1 MKPNQSLQNQYR
13 VLEQSRHEFLE
24 VGHKSAVLTIPS
36 VQPRENMDRSEYPNN
51 FQSIGARGVNNLSSK
66 LMLSLFPPTL
76 PFMRLEMS
84 PDAKAQ
90 IVAESGEKS
99 STVISEIEASL
110 QLLEQQALSE
120 FDTEGWRP
128 ALAEAMRLLVVT
140 GNALVYD
147 RPGGKSPVTADLR
160 HYVVERDPDN
170 RLRTVILRQ
179 GIGRDDAEDRLGHEL
194 SREQLNA
201 SATDVSAEG
210 SANRAVLDLYTG
222 ARRLPNGRFEFFQ
235 EIAGEPVADS
245 RREVSEDNLP
255 LMPLQFCPIYGYS
268 YGRGFVEDLH
278 GDLLVLE
285 QISRS
290 LAEAAMVMSKVIFL
304 TRPGSATKPASIAK
318 APNGSVRVGDPEDVG
333 AVQADKGSDLAIAYQ
348 KQGDISMSL
357 SKAFLLNSSVQRAGE
372 RVTSEEIRYVAQELE
387 DALGNVYS
395 ALAQTVQR
403 PVVMYLFNRIRKTI
417 PGIPKE
423 VQPVIATGLEAISR
437 NHKAMRIQQFLG
449 ALQQSIPPDQLVD
462 FVRFEAVAADMA
474 TALNLPKDQYIKTPE
489 EIAAIMQQRQQQ
501 QAVES
506 LGPEMLRQG
515 AQQQAPQ

>member
-1 MKPNQSLQNQYR
+1 MNPQSLQTQYR
-13 VLEQSRHEFLE
+13 VLEQARHEFIE
-24 VGHKSAVLTIPS
+24 VGHKCAVLTIPS
-36 VQPRENMDRSEYPNN
+36 VQPRENMNRAEFPNN

-84 PDAKAQ
+84 PDAKAA
-90 IVAESGEKS
+90 IVAESGEQS
-99 STVISEIEASL
+99 SQVVSEIEASL

-140 GNALVYD
+140 GNALIYD

-179 GIGRDDAEDRLGHEL
+179 GIGRQDAEERLGHEL
-194 SREQLNA
+194 SREQMA
-201 SATDVSAEG
+201 ATAADVAVEG
-210 SANRAVLDLYTG
+210 GVTKDVLDLYTG
-222 ARRLPNGRFEFFQ
+222 ARRLPNGRFEFWQ
-235 EIAGEPVADS
+235 EIAGEPIEGTK
-245 RREVSEDNLP
+245 RQVSEDDLP

-268 YGRGFVEDLH
+268 YGRGFVEDIQ

-285 QISRS
+285 QISRA
-290 LAEAAMVMSKVIFL
+290 LAEAALVMSKVIFL

-348 KQGDISMSL
+348 KQGDIAMSL
-357 SKAFLLNSSVQRAGE
+357 SKSFLLNSSVQRAGE

-387 DALGNVYS
+387 DALGNTYA

-403 PVVMYLFNRIRKTI
+403 PIVQYLFNRIRRTI

-437 NHKAMRIQQFLG
+437 NHRAMRIQQFLG
-449 ALQQSIPPDQLVD
+449 ALQQSVPPDQLID
-462 FVRFEAVAADMA
+462 FIRFEAVAADMA
-474 TALNLPKDQYIKTPE
+474 TALNLPKDQYIRTPE
-489 EIAAIMQQRQQQ
+489 ELAEIAMQRQQQ
-501 QAVES
+501 AAVES
-506 LGPEMLRQG
+506 LGPEMLKQQ
-515 AQQQAPQ
+515 AQQPTQ

>member
-1 MKPNQSLQNQYR
+1 MNQPSLSEQYR
-13 VLEQSRHEFLE
+13 ALEQVRHEFLE

-36 VQPRENMDRSEYPNN
+36 VQPRENMNRAEYPNN

-66 LMLSLFPPTL
+66 LTLALFPPTL

-90 IVAESGEKS
+90 IVAETGEQS
-99 STVISEIEASL
+99 SQVVSEIEASL

-120 FDTEGWRP
+120 FDTAGWRP

-140 GNALVYD
+140 GNALIYD
-147 RPGGKSPVTADLR
+147 RPGGPGPTTSDLR

-179 GIGRDDAEDRLGHEL
+179 GIGRTDAEERLGHEL
-194 SREQLNA
+194 TREQQNSTSVDA
-201 SATDVSAEG
+201 SLEG
-210 SANRAVLDLYTG
+210 GTHKEVFDLFTG
-222 ARRLPNGRFEFFQ
+222 ARRLANGRFETFQ
-235 EIAGEPVADS
+235 EIAGEPIEGT
-245 RREVSEDNLP
+245 RREVSEEDLP

-285 QISRS
+285 QISRA
-290 LAEAAMVMSKVIFL
+290 LAEAALVMSKVIFL

-333 AVQADKGSDLAIAYQ
+333 AIQAQKGQDLAIAYQ
-348 KQGDISMSL
+348 KQNDIAMSL
-357 SKAFLLNSSVQRAGE
+357 SKSFLLNSSVQRAGE
-372 RVTSEEIRYVAQELE
+372 RVTSEEIRFVAQELE
-387 DALGNVYS
+387 DALGNTYA

-403 PVVMYLFNRIRKTI
+403 PIVQYLFNRIRRTI
-417 PGIPKE
+417 PGIPQE

-449 ALQQSIPPDQLVD
+449 ALQQSVPPDQLVD
-462 FVRFEAVAADMA
+462 FIRFDAVAADMA
-474 TALNLPKDQYIKTPE
+474 TALNLPKDQYIRTPE
-489 EIAAIMQQRQQQ
+489 ELAQIMQQRQQQ
-501 QAVES
+501 QAVEA
-506 LGPEMLRQG
+506 LGPEMMR
-515 AQQQAPQ
+515 QQAAQPPA

>member
-1 MKPNQSLQNQYR
+1 MNPTSLQSQYR
-13 VLEQSRHEFLE
+13 LLEQSRWEFLE
-24 VGHKSAVLTIPS
+24 AGHKCSVLTIPS
-36 VQPRENMDRSEYPNN
+36 VQPRENMSRTELPHN
-51 FQSIGARGVNNLSSK
+51 FQSVGARGVNNLSSK

-84 PDAKAQ
+84 PAAKAE
-90 IVAESGEKS
+90 IVAESGEESAK
-99 STVISEIEASL
+99 VVSEIEASL

-140 GNALVYD
+140 GNALLYD

-160 HYVVERDPDN
+160 HYVVDRDPDN
-170 RLRTVILRQ
+170 RLRAVILRQ
-179 GIGRDDAEDRLGHEL
+179 GIGREDAEERLGHTL
-194 SREQLNA
+194 TREQMA
-201 SATDVSAEG
+201 STASDVATEG
-210 SANRAVLDLYTG
+210 GANKDVLDLYTG
-222 ARRLPNGRFEFFQ
+222 ARRTSTGRFEFWQ
-235 EIAGEPVADS
+235 EIAGEPVEGTM
-245 RREVSEDNLP
+245 RTVSEDDLP

-268 YGRGFVEDLH
+268 YGRGFVEDVQ

-285 QISRS
+285 QISRA
-290 LAEAAMVMSKVIFL
+290 LAEAALVMSKVIFL
-304 TRPGSATKPASIAK
+304 ARPGSATKPAAIAK
-318 APNGSVRVGDPEDVG
+318 APNGSVRVGDPEDIG
-333 AVQADKGSDLAIAYQ
+333 AVQANKGGDLMVAYQ
-348 KQGDISMSL
+348 KQNDIALSL

-387 DALGNVYS
+387 DALGNTYA

-403 PVVMYLFNRIRKTI
+403 PIVMYLFNRIRKTI

-423 VQPVIATGLEAISR
+423 IQPVIATGLEAISR
-437 NHKAMRIQQFLG
+437 NHTAMRIQQFLG

-462 FVRFEAVAADMA
+462 YVRFEAVAADMA
-474 TALNLPKDQYIKTPE
+474 TALNLPKDQYLRTPE
-489 EIAAIMQQRQQQ
+489 ELAAIMQQRQQQ

-515 AQQQAPQ
+515 AQQQPPQ